1 MVTGSPLWAPG
12 VFHGRAPTCVQLRM
26 QGSDTLRRQSGPV
39 DRVLHFLDTVVEG
52 AKKVVSK
59 RNTAPPPKE
68 ASMADQVPAPLP
80 SRHRPCES
88 ALLKSPFLLS
98 AGLLP
103 ARHRH
108 CFHRGSY
115 HLPFQPC
122 YFCTF
127 EKG

>member
-1 MVTGSPLWAPG
+1 MPLMVTGSPLWAPG

-52 AKKVVSK
+52 AKKLVSK

-68 ASMADQVPAPLP
+68 ASMADQVPVPLP

-88 ALLKSPFLLS
+88 ALLTTRLDRTPG
-98 AGLLP
+98 AVPGLLHP
-103 ARHRH
+103 RVQAAA
-108 CFHRGSY
+108 GA
-115 HLPFQPC
+115 HLEEAGVEFPQ
-122 YFCTF
+122 
-127 EKG
+127 